1 LAYFIITIII
11 VLLDQITKFA
21 AVKFLKGNS
30 PYVVIDDF
38 FQLYYV
44 ENTGAAFGIF
54 KNGRIFFIIIS
65 ILVIIFVILFMFKYM
80 NTLNTAMKVELAMF
94 IGGSIGN
101 LIDRIRLGYVVDFLS
116 FKLPFGY
123 DFPVFNVAD
132 SFIVI
137 STILIMAM
145 ILFDKIENRG

>member
-1 LAYFIITIII
+1 MAYFIIAIII
-11 VLLDQITKFA
+11 IILDQITKFA
-21 AVKFLKGNS
+21 AVKFLRDNS
-30 PYVVIDDF
+30 PYVVIKDF

-54 KNGRIFFIIIS
+54 KNCRILFIIVS
-65 ILVIIFVILFMFKYM
+65 ILVIIFVILFMFKYL
-80 NTLNTAMKVELAMF
+80 NTLNSTMKVALAMF

-101 LIDRIRLGYVVDFLS
+101 LIDRIRIGYVVDFLN

-132 SFIVI
+132 TFIVI

-145 ILFDKIENRG
+145 ILFNKYEN

>member
-1 LAYFIITIII
+1 MAYFIIAIII
-11 VLLDQITKFA
+11 IILDQITKFA
-21 AVKFLKGNS
+21 AVKFLRDNS
-30 PYVVIDDF
+30 PYVVIKDF

-54 KNGRIFFIIIS
+54 KNCRILFIIVS
-65 ILVIIFVILFMFKYM
+65 ILVIIFVILFMFKYL
-80 NTLNTAMKVELAMF
+80 NTLNNTMKIALALF

-101 LIDRIRLGYVVDFLS
+101 LIDRIRIGYVVDFIS

-132 SFIVI
+132 TFIVI
-137 STILIMAM
+137 STILIMVM
-145 ILFDKIENRG
+145 ILFSKYES